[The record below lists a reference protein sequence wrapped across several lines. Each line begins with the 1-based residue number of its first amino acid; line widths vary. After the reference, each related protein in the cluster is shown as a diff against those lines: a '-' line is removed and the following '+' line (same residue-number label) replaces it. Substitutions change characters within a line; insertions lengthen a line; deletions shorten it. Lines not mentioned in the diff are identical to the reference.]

1 MTQRS
6 QLVWEMFHRPYPRYG
21 SILDFS
27 FHSSMYEKHLRLGR
41 VMGIPHTIK
50 AHEKFA
56 EAFQRMRYQQI
67 RHLFVVDAE
76 NEVVGIITRKDL
88 FRFMNHMAGDVN
100 EPQRTTTPVMT
111 HPRFYNK
118 SWVVVHQ
125 KPTWLPRDQH
135 RALFGGGGGGGGGE
149 GDGTGNVPEGDV
161 RPGGADG
168 DDDSHAHND

>member
-1 MTQRS
+1 
-6 QLVWEMFHRPYPRYG
+6 
-21 SILDFS
+21 
-27 FHSSMYEKHLRLGR
+27 MYEKHLRLGR